1 MLHINLSLKG
11 GLPKTKAGAEVPAF
25 IVFQC
30 HVEFFELPEQRG
42 PYHQICD
49 FIFDFDTAILGITRL
64 GFVAAAVFAGHCFVH
79 YTIKKQ
85 IHRLSE
91 LLFEKFKKQ
100 LL

>member
-1 MLHINLSLKG
+1 MAAFYQARDSGRLFNLSFNLCG
-11 GLPKTKAGAEVPAF
+11 
-25 IVFQC
+25 
-30 HVEFFELPEQRG
+30 RS
-42 PYHQICD
+42 
-49 FIFDFDTAILGITRL
+49 IFDFDTAILGITRL